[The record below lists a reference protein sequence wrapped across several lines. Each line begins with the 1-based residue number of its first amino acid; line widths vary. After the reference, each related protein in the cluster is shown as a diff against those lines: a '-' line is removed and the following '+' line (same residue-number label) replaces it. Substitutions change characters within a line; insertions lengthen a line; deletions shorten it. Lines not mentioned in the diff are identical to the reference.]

1 MKFFE
6 AVVLLFVGLISG
18 VLVALFDI
26 YTAAGSVMFFT
37 RISVWILLNVFL
49 AVHITDWKRAAWWA
63 IPFNLGLVEMYYAC
77 LTISYEGLARSTMLP
92 LAGMAVIAPLLTIV
106 AWTAKN
112 EKGVFGKLLSAV
124 IVAGELLASVIISN
138 GPAPLDVVVA
148 VLLVLIMFV
157 MRPKKLVVVPSTAD
171 EVLGPDGTIDEGFK
185 TTGGHK
191 RLGLPADPLKAARA
205 ERQARRKSAGGEQ
218 GTQAGR
224 DQSKPKEAKQGLQEP
239 TKRGPSRIAHPS
251 KREDAQ
257 RQRPTRRTGGKTSAN
272 TTICSRGRQAAG
284 NGAAPLGTSQRPR
297 PSRTPSGGRSSA
309 NRASG
314 GRNAGERTSG
324 RRGTGGRPGSQRR

>member
-112 EKGVFGKLLSAV
+112 EKGIFGKLLSAV
-124 IVAGELLASVIISN
+124 IVAGELLASAIISN

-148 VLLVLIMFV
+148 VLLVLILFV
-157 MRPKKLVVVPSTAD
+157 MRPKKLVVVPSTAE

-191 RLGLPADPLKAARA
+191 RLGLSADPLKAARA
-205 ERQARRKSAGGEQ
+205 ERQARRKSAAGDQ
-218 GTQAGR
+218 GAQAGR
-224 DQSKPKEAKQGLQEP
+224 GGSKPKQKEDRQDSQKP
-239 TKRGPSRIAHPS
+239 TKREPSRIAHPS

-272 TTICSRGRQAAG
+272 TTIRTRGRQAAS

-297 PSRTPSGGRSSA
+297 PSRTASEGRFSGS
-309 NRASG
+309 
-314 GRNAGERTSG
+314 RNAGERTSG
-324 RRGTGGRPGSQRR
+324 RRGAGGRSGSQGR

>member
-272 TTICSRGRQAAG
+272 TTIRSRGRQAAG